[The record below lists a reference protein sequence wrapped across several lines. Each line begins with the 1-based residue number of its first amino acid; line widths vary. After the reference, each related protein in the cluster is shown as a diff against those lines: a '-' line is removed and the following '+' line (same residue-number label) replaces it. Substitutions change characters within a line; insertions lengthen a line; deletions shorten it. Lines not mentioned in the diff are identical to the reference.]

1 MGVLLACYCIFIA
14 TMQVAELSGRLQQA
28 DENNASLLSTLQPA
42 STQSDAPSPASN
54 SNLSRAES
62 LQTDTQSPRRVHR
75 RSNSTQ
81 SSEPQS
87 EQKVQPS
94 GKEASSHL
102 QHAADSSHPLL
113 SGQFCKSLQ
122 QIADS
127 LTADAARLNK
137 TAQHQAESGAESDP
151 DRNGGKSFNWGFP
164 ISQNGQA
171 GDKAGPVRPATAGP
185 SDGSKQRPRRQWSAQ
200 NGMQS
205 VDDNEDAA
213 NHQTTSRSFTAA
225 GHVRQRAAGERARR
239 RQQYDNEE
247 YYASVPPTRMREEVL
262 RQAREDYIREKN
274 QVRDKRLQELTQNST
289 SAEVSQ
295 V

>member
-1 MGVLLACYCIFIA
+1 MS
-14 TMQVAELSGRLQQA
+14 QVAELSGRLQQA
-28 DENNASLLSTLQPA
+28 DENNASLLSTLQP
-42 STQSDAPSPASN
+42 THTHSDALSSASN
-54 SNLSRAES
+54 SDMSPAES
-62 LQTDTQSPRRVHR
+62 VQTDTQSPRQVHR
-75 RSNSTQ
+75 SDSTH
-81 SSEPQS
+81 SSEPRS

-94 GKEASSHL
+94 GKEASRQL
-102 QHAADSSHPLL
+102 QHAADPSHPLL
-113 SGQFCKSLQ
+113 SGQLCKSLQ

-127 LTADAARLNK
+127 LTADAARLTK
-137 TAQHQAESGAESDP
+137 SAQCQPESESESGP
-151 DRNGGKSFNWGFP
+151 DQNGGKSFNWGFP
-164 ISQNGQA
+164 ITRNSQA

-205 VDDNEDAA
+205 VDDSEDAA

-225 GHVRQRAAGERARR
+225 GHVQQRAAGERARH

-274 QVRDKRLQELTQNST
+274 RVRDKRLQELTQNST